1 MYVRLYVGIFVLLRV
16 TVPIKGHTLIVQTL
30 TRCYSIPIDPILINN
45 IPKHRETFKELKGTL
60 LIVFRDHLI

>member
-1 MYVRLYVGIFVLLRV
+1 MHFLTILKIFNSSRV
-16 TVPIKGHTLIVQTL
+16 TAPIKGHTLIVQTL

-60 LIVFRDHLI
+60 LNVFRDHLI